1 MKKPTNE
8 QILTLIR
15 KRHPDPEV
23 MGVCEDLLS
32 VYDCKDVTFDDV
44 DYATYGD
51 KALSRDVAKAL
62 IGAIREA
69 C

>member
-8 QILTLIR
+8 QILTIICESR
-15 KRHPDPEV
+15 PDPEV

-62 IGAIREA
+62 MGAIREA